1 MSLSSCLLPFSQ
13 SATAP
18 LSSVCSCH
26 LAASFSKFPVSSRD
40 YSFSR
45 NGSLVLNGG
54 GSNLCRRFCGLKLWI
69 LKSLNRRQ
77 GNNRK
82 YQPVNELKTRS
93 EHTFLSDEQGF
104 AEETRAADLRP
115 EEHILRTDLNDG
127 FHKVGDLPPVS
138 KQFSD
143 DLSDVRRGASLCIAV
158 VGATGELARGKIFPA
173 LFALYYSG
181 YLPEDVSIFG
191 VSRKNLTDEDLRSII
206 ASTLTCRVDHQEN
219 CGDKMD
225 AFLSRTY
232 YINGGYNNR
241 DGMSRLAE
249 RMKQIEGESEANRIF
264 YLSVPQEALVDVA
277 CTIGDNAQAPRGWT
291 RIIVEKPFG
300 FNSHSSHQLT
310 KSLLSKFEEKQI
322 YRIDH
327 MLGRN
332 LIENLTVLRFSNLVF
347 EPLWNRTYIRN
358 IQVIV
363 SESIAHTEKYS
374 DGYGIIRDINRCDL
388 KRCRPYILCSS
399 LVYDNARWDGVPFLV
414 RVGTGLI
421 KHRVEIHVQFR
432 HVPGNLYRENIGIN
446 IDLGT
451 NELILRDE
459 PDEAILVKIN
469 NKVPGLGLQLD
480 ASELNLLYKDRY
492 KAEVPDSYEH
502 LIHDVI
508 DGDNHLFM
516 RSDEVAAAWNILS
529 PVLEEID
536 KHHTAPELYEFGG
549 RGPVAAYYLW
559 AKHGVPW
566 ADD

>member
-18 LSSVCSCH
+18 SSSVCSCH
-26 LAASFSKFPVSSRD
+26 LAASFSNFPVSSRH

-45 NGSLVLNGG
+45 SGSLVLNGG

-82 YQPVNELKTRS
+82 HQPVNELTTHSK
-93 EHTFLSDEQGF
+93 HTFLSDDERGF
-104 AEETRAADLRP
+104 AEETRAEDLRP
-115 EEHILRTDLNDG
+115 EENILGTDLNDG

-138 KQFSD
+138 KQLSD
-143 DLSDVRRGASLCIAV
+143 DLSDVRRRASLCIAV

-181 YLPEDVSIFG
+181 YLPEDVAIFG

-219 CGDKMD
+219 CGGKMD
-225 AFLSRTY
+225 AFQSRTY

-358 IQVIV
+358 IQVV
-363 SESIAHTEKYS
+363 FPS
-374 DGYGIIRDINRCDL
+374 DCL
-388 KRCRPYILCSS
+388 
-399 LVYDNARWDGVPFLV
+399 
-414 RVGTGLI
+414 
-421 KHRVEIHVQFR
+421 
-432 HVPGNLYRENIGIN
+432 
-446 IDLGT
+446 
-451 NELILRDE
+451 
-459 PDEAILVKIN
+459 
-469 NKVPGLGLQLD
+469 
-480 ASELNLLYKDRY
+480 
-492 KAEVPDSYEH
+492 
-502 LIHDVI
+502 
-508 DGDNHLFM
+508 
-516 RSDEVAAAWNILS
+516 
-529 PVLEEID
+529 
-536 KHHTAPELYEFGG
+536 
-549 RGPVAAYYLW
+549 
-559 AKHGVPW
+559 
-566 ADD
+566 